1 VSLGERIRKSRNMA
15 GLSQSQLGDRIET
28 DANTISRWERDSIS
42 PKAETII
49 KIAQALNTS
58 VSYLLGETDDPARPS
73 SLLFRGSEG
82 DNENYPLPHTS
93 EEQKKIATEQRRNSM
108 CLDVAPIAAIYDD
121 VRERA
126 GNTTRED
133 RALIAEILKRALEK
147 LESDED

>member
-1 VSLGERIRKSRNMA
+1 MSLGERIRKSRNLA

-42 PKAETII
+42 PKVETII
-49 KIAQALNTS
+49 KIAHALNTS
-58 VSYLLGETDDPARPS
+58 VSYLLGETDDPVRPLS
-73 SLLFRGSEG
+73 HLSRDSGG
-82 DNENYPLPHTS
+82 DNESCPLSHTP
-93 EEQKKIATEQRRNSM
+93 EEQKKITAEQRRRLT

-133 RALIAEILKRALEK
+133 RVLIAGILKRALEK
-147 LESDED
+147 LESAEG